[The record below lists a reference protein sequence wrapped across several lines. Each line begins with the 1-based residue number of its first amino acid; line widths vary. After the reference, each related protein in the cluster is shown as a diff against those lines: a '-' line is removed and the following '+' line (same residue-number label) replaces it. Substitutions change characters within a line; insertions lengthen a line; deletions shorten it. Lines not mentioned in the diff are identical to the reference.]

1 MEPSRTRPVFQAPS
15 GTMRAWAEALRV
27 ELEQW
32 PAVRITRSFGMMLVY
47 RGEMVFAALP
57 GTRMLHSENAIM
69 LKFQQETPT
78 LVRRIEADAH
88 FVPGTLASSHKAQG
102 EGRKWRFFDSAL
114 IPMCMPRSS
123 GWLRPTSLPANAGA
137 RREQAGR
144 KARPP

>member
-27 ELEQW
+27 EVEQW

-78 LVRRIEADAH
+78 LVWRIETDAH

-102 EGRKWRFFDSAL
+102 EGRKWRFFVL
-114 IPMCMPRSS
+114 RSN
-123 GWLRPTSLPANAGA
+123 PDV
-137 RREQAGR
+137 
-144 KARPP
+144 